1 MPMSLQGSDAPRIAY
16 DPVIPV
22 APPAAATLAPPEPL
36 PPTPEEAIRSGV
48 LIVVSIPSQKLYVFK
63 DGTLWDWSPVS
74 TGKRGHATPTGAFS
88 ILQKRVR
95 HRSNIYSNAPMPYM
109 QRLTWAGVALHA
121 GHVPGYPASH
131 GCIRLPR
138 AFAQKLFQLTDPAST
153 AVLVSDQRLAVA
165 EEAHSLVTGAPLSR
179 MAAGET
185 EALPSSPSS
194 QPHQTVQLAA
204 AQSPEEAASLWQDL
218 QQRQPE
224 LRGYDH
230 RIVPATVRS
239 TRYYRLRASG
249 PGAHA
254 LCARLTTSGVPCIRV
269 I

>member
-1 MPMSLQGSDAPRIAY
+1 MPMSLSAPDAPRLVY
-16 DPVIPV
+16 EPVVPV
-22 APPAAATLAPPEPL
+22 APPAAATLPPSQPL
-36 PPTPEEAIRSGV
+36 PPTPDEAIRSGV
-48 LIVVSIPSQKLYVFK
+48 LIVVSIPSQRLYVFK
-63 DGTLWDWSPVS
+63 DGALWDSSPVS

-138 AFAQKLFQLTDPAST
+138 AFAQKLFDLTDPAST

-165 EEAHSLVTGAPLSR
+165 EEAHSLVTGAPL
-179 MAAGET
+179 MAAVQT
-185 EALPSSPSS
+185 EVSPPAPTS
-194 QPHQTVQLAA
+194 QPHQTVQFAA

-218 QQRQPE
+218 QQSQPE
-224 LRGYDH
+224 LLGYDH